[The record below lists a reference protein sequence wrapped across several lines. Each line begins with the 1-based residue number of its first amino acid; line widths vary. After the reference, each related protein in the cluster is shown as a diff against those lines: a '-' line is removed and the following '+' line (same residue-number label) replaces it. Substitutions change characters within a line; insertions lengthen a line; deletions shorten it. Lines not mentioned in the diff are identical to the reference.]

1 MLPTINCH
9 GEIIILEKISHRIY
23 GIEGGSSGERR
34 AKHNRSKQKEWER
47 QEQKLLLADNRKR
60 MEVYE
65 PTWFERKQ
73 LEANHA
79 NHWQLSSISQRISRF
94 TSGINVGDVIVIEH
108 PEREG
113 TVCKRVL
120 GLPGDL
126 ILRPKQRFFSSA
138 DHRDVM
144 DIFKDNDETDV
155 DNTDNVA
162 TSLSESSLEIVPNG
176 HLWVEGDNSI
186 NSADSRNYGPVPA
199 SLVVGKVWLR
209 VWPLRGEAV
218 IVRGGRPMPPKDAPF
233 TGSTAIPAG
242 CAGEKLVYA
251 C

>member
-34 AKHNRSKQKEWER
+34 ANYNRSKQKEWEQ
-47 QEQKLLLADNRKR
+47 QEQKTLLAGNKR

-65 PTWFERKQ
+65 PTWFERKP

-79 NHWQLSSISQRISRF
+79 NHRQLSSISQRISRF
-94 TSGINVGDVIVIEH
+94 TSGIKVGDVIVIEH

-120 GLPGDL
+120 GLPGDF
-126 ILRPKQRFFSSA
+126 ILRPKQRFFSSS

-144 DIFKDNDETDV
+144 DIFKDSDDTDV
-155 DNTDNVA
+155 DNSDNVA
-162 TSLSESSLEIVPNG
+162 TSLNESSLEIVPDG

-186 NSADSRNYGPVPA
+186 NSADSRTYGPVP
-199 SLVVGKVWLR
+199 SGLVVGKVWLR

-218 IVRGGRPMPPKDAPF
+218 IVRGGRPMPPKDSPF

-242 CAGEKLVYA
+242 CEGETLVNA

>member
-34 AKHNRSKQKEWER
+34 AKSHRSKQKEWER
-47 QEQKLLLADNRKR
+47 QEQKMFLASSKR

-65 PTWFERKQ
+65 PTWFERKP
-73 LEANHA
+73 LEANNA
-79 NHWQLSSISQRISRF
+79 NHRHLSSISQRISRF
-94 TSGINVGDVIVIEH
+94 ASGINVGDVIVIEH

-126 ILRPKQRFFSSA
+126 ILRPRQRFLSSA

-144 DIFKDNDETDV
+144 DIFGDSNDTDV
-155 DNTDNVA
+155 DNSDNVA
-162 TSLSESSLEIVPNG
+162 SSLSESLLEIVPDG
-176 HLWVEGDNSI
+176 HLWVEGDNSL
-186 NSADSRNYGPVPA
+186 NSADSRNYGSVPSA
-199 SLVVGKVWLR
+199 LVVGKVWLR
-209 VWPLRGEAV
+209 VWPMRGEAV
-218 IVRGGRPMPPKDAPF
+218 IVRGGRPMPPKHAPF

-242 CAGEKLVYA
+242 CEGGKLVNA